1 MTDPWSSAGTVAQLL
16 DLRAARSPRAV
27 AFQRETKDGRWI
39 PISWQDFSLRVATLR
54 RALYA
59 AGLRKGDRLA
69 IIASVSLEWELLH
82 HAALGM
88 GVVVVGMDAHDLPD
102 RIADMVEQA
111 DVTAFASTDWR
122 ALSKLDAAR
131 RAGARLLLE
140 MGEPGDRGGDWPAG
154 PRRLNWAEF
163 EASGVSA
170 DVDPERPVAG
180 DIATIIFTSG
190 TTGAPKGIAYRHEQ
204 LCLAIGAI
212 CEVFSFVGS
221 EGRLLCWL
229 PLSNLFQRIVNLAAV
244 RQGVATYLLGDP
256 RRVMEVVASVSPD
269 IFIGVPRFY
278 EKLYEG
284 IRQNIASQPPLGR
297 KLVEWAW
304 GLGRRVS
311 GLTRQGRVVPPW
323 LALTHWVADRMVLR
337 RVRNVMGRRLRCMV
351 TGSAPTPRH
360 LLEEFHALGWVVLE
374 AYGLSEN
381 VLPMAMN
388 RIDDFRFGTVG
399 RPLPGNQIVVADDGA
414 IKVRGPGVFAGYL
427 GEADRSLFDVEG
439 FYLTGDLGQ
448 FDAGG
453 YLRLTGR
460 TSELIKTSTGRRVA
474 PAGVEA
480 QLCSVQGIDQA
491 VLIGNGRK
499 CLVALCTSIQSGQD
513 ESARARLERTL
524 REKLMSLSEHERP
537 SGIALIERPFSIEH
551 GELTPNLK
559 LRRVFIEA
567 EYAEL
572 IHRLYE
578 WIDGLEKSAGHD
590 LIVLFDG
597 FKSEAEHLGHSTSK
611 RQSV

>member
-154 PRRLNWAEF
+154 PRRLTWAEF

-323 LALTHWVADRMVLR
+323 LALTHSVADRMVLR

-427 GEADRSLFDVEG
+427 GETDRSPFDGEG
-439 FYLTGDLGQ
+439 FYATGDLGQ
-448 FDAGG
+448 FDADGF
-453 YLRLTGR
+453 LRLTGR
-460 TSELIKTSTGRRVA
+460 SSELIKTSTGRRVA
-474 PAGVEA
+474 PASVEA
-480 QLCSVQGIDQA
+480 QLCSVPGIDQA

-499 CLVALCTSIQSGQD
+499 CLVALCTINQTGID
-513 ESARARLERTL
+513 EPGRSRLQQAL
-524 REKLMSLSEHERP
+524 RERVGRVNEHERP
-537 SGIALIERPFSIEH
+537 SGAILIARPFSIER

-559 LRRVFIEA
+559 VRRSVIERQ
-567 EYAEL
+567 YAEL
-572 IHRLYE
+572 IQQLY
-578 WIDGLEKSAGHD
+578 GLIGD
-590 LIVLFDG
+590 LERSTGRGFRVLLDG
-597 FKSEAEHLGHSTSK
+597 FEPEA
-611 RQSV
+611 